1 MNVENVKKLVEFDT
15 PTVANGLELLGVRD
29 PTVGYTGPDIRA
41 LLPELGPRVG
51 VAVTARMDTTT
62 AGTDRPA
69 SLFYEWLRLMQQAA
83 QLDGA
88 GTMPVFAVIEAVGP
102 RPRNTVTIGDGM
114 GTQMVLAGAAGF
126 LTNGSVR
133 DIEGLRQI
141 PLPCWAVGLSP
152 MHGRIRWLEL
162 NCPVVIDGM
171 TVRPGDIIHA
181 DVNGALVIPAEV
193 ADQVYDRAREVR
205 EREQAMFARLREPGM
220 TLEKWLASRG

>member
-1 MNVENVKKLVEFDT
+1 MNVDNVRKLVEFDT

-41 LLPELGPRVG
+41 LMPELGPRVG

-62 AGTDRPA
+62 AGTDRPP
-69 SLFYEWLRLMQQAA
+69 SLFHDWLRLIQQAA

-88 GTMPVFAVIEAVGP
+88 GRMPVFAVIESVGP
-102 RPRNTVTIGDGM
+102 RPRYTVTIGDGM
-114 GTQMVLAGAAGF
+114 GTQMVLAGAVAF

-162 NCPVVIDGM
+162 NCPVVVDGM

-193 ADQVYDRAREVR
+193 ADQVYDKAREVR

-220 TLEKWLASRG
+220 TLETWLAARG